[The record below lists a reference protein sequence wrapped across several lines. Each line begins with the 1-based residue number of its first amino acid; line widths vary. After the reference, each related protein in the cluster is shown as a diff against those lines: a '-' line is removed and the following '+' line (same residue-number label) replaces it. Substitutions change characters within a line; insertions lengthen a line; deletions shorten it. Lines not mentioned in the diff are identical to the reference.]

1 MKWGIVFSSTTCP
14 DPDSAAALAENAE
27 EAGFESLW
35 APEHIVVPVEYEPIY
50 AASPTGRMDRLGRR
64 GGIPDPIVWFA
75 YVAAR
80 TTRLRF
86 GTGVV
91 ILPEHNVVTFAKS
104 CATLAVLSKGRFIL
118 GCGVGWNRE
127 EYEALGMPWDHRGA
141 RYDECIWALRTLW
154 RDPEPSYDG
163 VYVKF
168 PPVECDPKPPGGSIP
183 IVLGGT
189 SRPAVRRAGQ
199 LGDGYFPAIFPTER
213 VHEELPKLVSL
224 LRSSAEEAGPGSRFD
239 RNHLRRC
246 PHRGGGA
253 LVRGPRSQPPHG
265 GGSGQDRSRDARGAA
280 AFRRRG
286 HRHHDRPVSGWNR
299 TGRRGSHI
307 DDTGDR

>member
-1 MKWGIVFSSTTCP
+1 MGDCFLEHHLPRSRFGGGTRR
-14 DPDSAAALAENAE
+14 ERE
-27 EAGFESLW
+27 EAGFELLW
-35 APEHIVVPVEYEPIY
+35 APEHIVVPAEYESIY

-80 TTRLRF
+80 MTRLRF

-141 RYDECIWALRTLW
+141 RYDESSGRCGR
-154 RDPEPSYDG
+154 
-163 VYVKF
+163 
-168 PPVECDPKPPGGSIP
+168 CGGIR
-183 IVLGGT
+183 
-189 SRPAVRRAGQ
+189 SRPTTACTSSSRPWSAIPNRRAAPSLSCSEGRHVPPVRRAGQ
-199 LGDGYFPAIFPTER
+199 PGDGYFPAIFPTER

-224 LRSSAEEAGPGSRFD
+224 LRSSAEEAGRDPDSIEITSGGVRTAEEGVGTRTSASAASRWRFGPRPFPRSARSCCVSAKRSSPPRPSSRRVEKD
-239 RNHLRRC
+239 GRRC
-246 PHRGGGA
+246 
-253 LVRGPRSQPPHG
+253 
-265 GGSGQDRSRDARGAA
+265 
-280 AFRRRG
+280 RRY
-286 HRHHDRPVSGWNR
+286 
-299 TGRRGSHI
+299 
-307 DDTGDR
+307 

>member
-50 AASPTGRMDRLGRR
+50 SASPTGRMDRLGRR

-104 CATLAVLSKGRFIL
+104 CATLAVLSKGRFML

-141 RYDECIWALRTLW
+141 RYDESIWALRTLW

-163 VYVKF
+163 VYLKF

-189 SRPAVRRAGQ
+189 SVPAVRRAGQ

-213 VHEELPKLVSL
+213 VHEELPKLLGL
-224 LRSSAEEAGPGSRFD
+224 LRSSAQEAGRDPDSIEITSGGVRTAEEARWFADLGVSRLTVAVRAKTVPEMRD
-239 RNHLRRC
+239 ELLRF
-246 PHRGGGA
+246 GEEVIA
-253 LVRGPRSQPPHG
+253 TTTDL
-265 GGSGQDRSRDARGAA
+265 
-280 AFRRRG
+280 
-286 HRHHDRPVSGWNR
+286 
-299 TGRRGSHI
+299 
-307 DDTGDR
+307 